1 MTEKIYKIKIM
12 NINDM
17 PCQMRNNVINQV
29 ATKSKSF
36 RDEFMG
42 FAKITFV
49 SASPI
54 RIRSIEPIKGN
65 PRTFFSSIKQGV
77 TIPEF

>member
-1 MTEKIYKIKIM
+1 MTEKIYKIKIV

-17 PCQMRNNVINQV
+17 PHQIRNNVINKV
-29 ATKSKSF
+29 ATQPKSF
-36 RDEFMG
+36 RDEFIG

-54 RIRSIEPIKGN
+54 RIKSIEPIKGN
-65 PRTFFSSIKQGV
+65 PETFFNSIKQGV
-77 TIPEF
+77 TIPSF